1 MTETLQ
7 NSWYWLA
14 LIGVL
19 GGTLGSALGVGCGI
33 LLVPAFVLI
42 LSIEQKAAQAMSLA
56 VMAPMALMAAL
67 RYHFNPDIKWEWP
80 AIAVVLPCILVG
92 ANIGSS
98 IAAALPAPVLRRAFG
113 IFVVIIGIR
122 MLWKG

>member
-7 NSWYWLA
+7 NSGYWLA

-19 GGTLGSALGVGCGI
+19 GGTLGSALGVGSGI
-33 LLVPAFVLI
+33 LLVPAFVFI
-42 LSIEQKAAQAMSLA
+42 LSLEQKAAQGMSLA
-56 VMAPMALMAAL
+56 VMAPMALMAAM
-67 RYHFNPDIKWEWP
+67 RYHFNPDIKLEWS

-98 IAAALPAPVLRRAFG
+98 IAGALPAPVLRRAFG
-113 IFVVIIGIR
+113 IFVMIVGIR